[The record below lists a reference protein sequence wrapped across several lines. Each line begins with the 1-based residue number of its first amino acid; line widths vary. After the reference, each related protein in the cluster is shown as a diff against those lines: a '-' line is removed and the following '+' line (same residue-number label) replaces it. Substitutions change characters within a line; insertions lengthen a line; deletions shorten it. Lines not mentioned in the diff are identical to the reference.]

1 MPGGSPCV
9 IRPAVPDPNRPTPL
23 APAIPALVLAGR
35 RRSADPV
42 ALAAGAS
49 HKALVPVAGVPMLV
63 RVIQSL
69 RAARSIGRITVSI
82 DDPTRLAALPS
93 LAALR
98 ADGALVV
105 HQSLDSPSASVRDAL
120 QTAGSDPPVLVTTAD
135 HPLLTAEMGDHFVAA
150 ARGLEADVVA
160 AVVTE
165 DVLRRH
171 HPESPRTIV
180 PLRGE
185 GVTGANLFLLRTAE
199 AERVVAFWA
208 RTEGV
213 RKRPWRLVSLF
224 GPIALARFALRTLDL
239 DAAARVASRRIGA
252 RVAVV
257 RLPFAE
263 AAIDVDRPADLA
275 LATRILSARE
285 SGAAPG

>member
-1 MPGGSPCV
+1 
-9 IRPAVPDPNRPTPL
+9 
-23 APAIPALVLAGR
+23 
-35 RRSADPV
+35 
-42 ALAAGAS
+42 
-49 HKALVPVAGVPMLV
+49 
-63 RVIQSL
+63 
-69 RAARSIGRITVSI
+69 
-82 DDPTRLAALPS
+82 
-93 LAALR
+93 
-98 ADGALVV
+98 
-105 HQSLDSPSASVRDAL
+105 
-120 QTAGSDPPVLVTTAD
+120 
-135 HPLLTAEMGDHFVAA
+135 VAA
-150 ARGLEADVVA
+150 ARDVDADVVA

-165 DVLRRH
+165 EVLRRH

-185 GVTGANLFLLRTAE
+185 GVTGANLFLLRTPE

-224 GPIALARFALRTLDL
+224 GPVALARFALRTLDL

-275 LATRILSARE
+275 LATRILGARE
-285 SGAAPG
+285 GGAAPSGS